1 MLIMMTVEKE
11 NQTLRIQRMKH
22 GDSGLV
28 LSGKRQ
34 SMLPTSSLAPSEKE
48 EKGKLITGFLQF

>member
-11 NQTLRIQRMKH
+11 NQTLRILRMKH
-22 GDSGLV
+22 GDSELV

-34 SMLPTSSLAPSEKE
+34 SMLPTSSLAPSKKE
-48 EKGKLITGFLQF
+48 EKRKLITGFLRF